1 MDEIRID
8 NLEVYAYHGVLLE
21 ENRKGQ
27 SFFVNMVLYT
37 DTREAGKQDELT
49 LSTNYSEVCHFVTK
63 YMQEHTVSKEDIEA
77 LFTDDTIVLDCGD
90 ASSHAAEKT
99 PDSSADTISLAGA
112 RTIVEELAKRLP
124 KVEWGEF

>member
-1 MDEIRID
+1 MKKKLKRIICI
-8 NLEVYAYHGVLLE
+8 V
-21 ENRKGQ
+21 
-27 SFFVNMVLYT
+27 MVLICLCMQGCLLVGISNCAEERYISIA
-37 DTREAGKQDELT
+37 E
-49 LSTNYSEVCHFVTK
+49 K

-99 PDSSADTISLAGA
+99 PDSSTDTISLAGA

-124 KVEWGEF
+124 KVEWGDF